1 MRVARCTQ
9 EHHTH
14 HRPTCLPKFKRWC
27 ANCCIVISDLFVIV
41 SIIRMTSRRKLPRIR
56 MAANPCAVFPPAM
69 HNICCCLSLS
79 FGRRYVGG
87 GSGGGGLSA
96 TVIDESLLADKL
108 KAQGAKSVEDFE
120 RDLAAKQK
128 PKPFQGAGSNIRGE
142 SVQAE
147 PTAPSSAPEKR
158 HILSLWKNGI
168 RSHSF
173 CSSLSSLRACSLL
186 FSRFMQPQ
194 RRPSRPAHRPQL

>member
-1 MRVARCTQ
+1 M
-9 EHHTH
+9 
-14 HRPTCLPKFKRWC
+14 PPKIQTMVRT
-27 ANCCIVISDLFVIV
+27 CCIMISDLLVIV

-56 MAANPCAVFPPAM
+56 MAANQCAVFPPAV
-69 HNICCCLSLS
+69 HNMRCSWSLS

-108 KAQGAKSVEDFE
+108 KAQGAKSVADFE
-120 RDLAAKQK
+120 RDLDAKQK
-128 PKPFQGAGSNIRGE
+128 PKPFQGTGSNLRGE

-147 PTAPSSAPEKR
+147 PASPSSVPEKR
-158 HILSLWKNGI
+158 HKLCLWKNGI

-173 CSSLSSLRACSLL
+173 CSSSSSLRACSLL